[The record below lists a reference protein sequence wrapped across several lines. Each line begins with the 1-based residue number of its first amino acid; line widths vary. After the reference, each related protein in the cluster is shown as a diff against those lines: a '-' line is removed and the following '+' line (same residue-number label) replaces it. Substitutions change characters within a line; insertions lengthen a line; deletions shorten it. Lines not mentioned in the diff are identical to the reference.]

1 MQHDASNTLTFY
13 YGVDG
18 VIGFHLKNSLVD
30 ADYYYKK
37 NAQND
42 IIGIYSTDGTEIAQ
56 YEYDAWGN
64 CIAKYLQNGGTY
76 DIIKSDYKYNDIS
89 NLNRFIAYK
98 NPFRYRSYYYDFET
112 NLYYLNSR
120 YYDPE
125 IGRFINADDITTLDV
140 TKITL
145 NGLNLYAYCLNNPV
159 NDFDVNGHL
168 LFTFLIALIVGAV
181 VGFAS
186 SVVTQGLTNGWNKI
200 DWGLVLLDT
209 IFGALSGLIAASPIG
224 LFGQMLLG
232 GTLSMFQY
240 IGGQLITGEEITETG
255 IFISFGL
262 GALFSASDG
271 MTFGKMPGKN
281 IPKTTFV
288 NQIEKESIKHLSK
301 SFSNAL
307 SHYTKHVFSKLLKD
321 FTIGTFRTN
330 LITTGINILR
340 YWINIGFNKIN
351 N

>member
-1 MQHDASNTLTFY
+1 M
-13 YGVDG
+13 VD
-18 VIGFHLKNSLVD
+18 LSD
-30 ADYYYKK
+30 D
-37 NAQND
+37 
-42 IIGIYSTDGTEIAQ
+42 
-56 YEYDAWGN
+56 YEYN
-64 CIAKYLQNGGTY
+64 
-76 DIIKSDYKYNDIS
+76 
-89 NLNRFIAYK
+89 NLDEINAFIAIK